1 MPGRRNKLLL
11 SNERKLYKLLCHFI
25 DTFDNPESTKT
36 QVCHELENAGHG
48 LRGCRPRKKPQV
60 QNPHF
65 QPVLKFAVAYL
76 DRQNGEEFYGQMR
89 QRLSYLVTMG
99 RIKVRLSNLRTLQQ
113 HCQAWCWE
121 HHGLELFSCLW
132 YWYIP
137 QSEWNNKE
145 GELRQSPA
153 QWTQFLSSAVIYWNN
168 FKTCFK

>member
-1 MPGRRNKLLL
+1 MPGRRHKLLL
-11 SNERKLYKLLCHFI
+11 SNERKLYKMFR
-25 DTFDNPESTKT
+25 TT
-36 QVCHELENAGHG
+36 
-48 LRGCRPRKKPQV
+48 
-60 QNPHF
+60 QNP
-65 QPVLKFAVAYL
+65 PRLKSAMNWKMLVMDWEDPDQERSPRSKIHTFHMYWNL
-76 DRQNGEEFYGQMR
+76 QLPTWIGKMPSGEEFYGQMR

-132 YWYIP
+132 YWYVP

-145 GELRQSPA
+145 GELLQSPA